1 MAAQPPRAVRLWA
14 LAFRHRPAGP
24 PFYGVA
30 IGAASTLVVLAT
42 YSCTIDV
49 LCLMFGAIHQDT
61 GLSRSTLSAFSGCGA
76 SLPVTPALTD
86 LLPTPA
92 SSLLFL

>member
-14 LAFRHRPAGP
+14 LAFRHRAAGP

-49 LCLMFGAIHQDT
+49 LCLMFGAIHHDT
-61 GLSRSTLSAFSGCGA
+61 GLSRSTLSAFSACGA
-76 SLPVTPALTD
+76 QRLSPPLSLTSSRR
-86 LLPTPA
+86 LPP
-92 SSLLFL
+92 LFSP